1 MPDRPIMHD
10 NGELL
15 AIIAQTRILVRSAAE
30 LVKQPP
36 PDTFL
41 GRATLAPLP
50 IKEPTKAIGECRR
63 PDTLRGRPIPFSA
76 ASGSQWN
83 RADS

>member
-1 MPDRPIMHD
+1 MPDCPIIHD

-15 AIIAQTRILVRSAAE
+15 AIIAQTRVLVRNTAE

-41 GRATLAPLP
+41 GRATLPLP
-50 IKEPTKAIGECRR
+50 IKEPA
-63 PDTLRGRPIPFSA
+63 
-76 ASGSQWN
+76 
-83 RADS
+83 